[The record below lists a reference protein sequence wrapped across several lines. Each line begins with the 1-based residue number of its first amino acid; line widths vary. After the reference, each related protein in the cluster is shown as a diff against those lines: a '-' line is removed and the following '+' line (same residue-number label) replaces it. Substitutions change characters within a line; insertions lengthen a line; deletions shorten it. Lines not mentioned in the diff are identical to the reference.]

1 MTSPFNL
8 EASEYK
14 MLNYFTQAQEAAAKS
29 CKHKHGTNTI
39 NIDITELSK
48 QAVKEHKDI
57 HKLVASKM
65 FDVNYEAVTEEQR
78 RIAKTV
84 DFEYLYKAG
93 LI

>member
-1 MTSPFNL
+1 MTQFNL
-8 EASEYK
+8 EEAECR
-14 MLNYFTQAQEAAAKS
+14 MLNYLVQSQAAKKY
-29 CKHKHGTNTI
+29 CRHKHDTDTI
-39 NIDITELSK
+39 NINITELSK

-65 FDVNYEAVTEEQR
+65 FDIKYEAVTEEQR
-78 RIAKTV
+78 RFAKTV